1 MNKDRRITII
11 SIFIWAICVIILVG
25 YYKVIKPRE
34 NPGNEDRPIS
44 TSENKD
50 NNENDNDNGQ
60 SDNKYEAEAKKILS
74 QMNLSEKVGQMF
86 FVRCPEKNAEQIV
99 ADYKIGAYILFAR
112 DFEGE
117 TKDSVKKNIESYQ
130 DKAKIPL
137 LIGVDEEGGT
147 VTRVSRFSNFRTS
160 KFKSPMELYGED
172 GLNAIAEDTVEKCK
186 LLSSLGINVN
196 FAPVCDVTT
205 DETAFMYTRTLGKSA
220 EETAE
225 YVKQVVNQMNSSNMG
240 SVLKHFPGY
249 GNNKDTHIGSSND
262 DRSIEDFRKTDFLP
276 FKAGIEAGAQCILI
290 SHNVVNAID
299 SKNPASLSAEVHN
312 ILRDELGY
320 NGVIITDDLVMDAIT
335 GVTNDSEAAVSAV
348 LAGNDM
354 LISSNYDKQ
363 ISAVINA
370 VNDGRISEDTI
381 NKAVLRVL
389 CWKLSLGLFD

>member
-1 MNKDRRITII
+1 
-11 SIFIWAICVIILVG
+11 
-25 YYKVIKPRE
+25 
-34 NPGNEDRPIS
+34 
-44 TSENKD
+44 
-50 NNENDNDNGQ
+50 
-60 SDNKYEAEAKKILS
+60 
-74 QMNLSEKVGQMF
+74 
-86 FVRCPEKNAEQIV
+86 
-99 ADYKIGAYILFAR
+99 
-112 DFEGE
+112 
-117 TKDSVKKNIESYQ
+117 
-130 DKAKIPL
+130 
-137 LIGVDEEGGT
+137 
-147 VTRVSRFSNFRTS
+147 
-160 KFKSPMELYGED
+160 
-172 GLNAIAEDTVEKCK
+172 
-186 LLSSLGINVN
+186 
-196 FAPVCDVTT
+196 
-205 DETAFMYTRTLGKSA
+205 MYTRTLGKSA